1 MWPLLHTIH
10 PLLLMCMYVCFTS
23 AGHEA
28 FCSRVQVFR
37 TPKRK
42 QLGYSQINAINK
54 VRRKSK
60 NTQLQRRE
68 ELCWVRGIEVI
79 EGEKSG
85 TEKRGMGLSCRGWTT
100 FLLNC
105 RNFSGNFMWD
115 PLYFGPFIFWSFKC
129 LHTCTLF
136 QHLFQHHSHTFSD
149 DSVAS
154 CFVQELSTQ
163 WLFNLLRL
171 SFL

>member
-68 ELCWVRGIEVI
+68 ELCWVRYWGYWR
-79 EGEKSG
+79 GEERNR
-85 TEKRGMGLSCRGWTT
+85 EKGYGVVLSRLDH
-100 FLLNC
+100 F
-105 RNFSGNFMWD
+105 
-115 PLYFGPFIFWSFKC
+115 PFKP
-129 LHTCTLF
+129 
-136 QHLFQHHSHTFSD
+136 
-149 DSVAS
+149 
-154 CFVQELSTQ
+154 QELFWELYVGSSLLWAFHFLEFQMPAHLHSFPTSIPTSLTYVQ
-163 WLFNLLRL
+163 WWLSSILFRARIIYTVA
-171 SFL
+171 F